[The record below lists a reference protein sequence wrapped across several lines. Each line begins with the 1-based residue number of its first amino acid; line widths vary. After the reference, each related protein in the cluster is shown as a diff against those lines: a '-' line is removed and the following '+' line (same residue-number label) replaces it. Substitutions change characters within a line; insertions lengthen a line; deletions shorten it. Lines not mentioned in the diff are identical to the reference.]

1 MVMRLIFSL
10 MDFIYINRIRKNMI
24 EHLFKYHALLP
35 YGCAEFGVYK
45 GTTARYIADNCGYRQ
60 LYLFDSFEGLPQN
73 WDRNYKKG
81 DFKLKRM
88 PNLPSKAII
97 YKGWFDKRIRP
108 FLSDYKSPLSFIH
121 IDSDL
126 YSSAKT
132 VLFGLNDRIIPG
144 TVILF
149 DEFLRGE
156 NRAFEEWINSFSRV
170 CVLIKKTK
178 HLQVAY
184 LVVR

>member
-1 MVMRLIFSL
+1 
-10 MDFIYINRIRKNMI
+10 MDLVYINQIRKNMI
-24 EHLFKYHALLP
+24 EHLFKYHVLLP

-45 GTTARYIADNCGYRQ
+45 GTTARYIADNCDGKTI
-60 LYLFDSFEGLPQN
+60 YLFDSFEGLPECWN
-73 WDRNYKKG
+73 KNYKKG
-81 DFKLKRM
+81 DFKLNKI
-88 PNLPSKAII
+88 PDLPEEAII
-97 YKGWFDKRIRP
+97 YKGWFDKTIP
-108 FLSDYKSPLSFIH
+108 DFLNKFCSPLSFIH

-156 NRAFEEWINSFSRV
+156 NKAFKEWINSFSRT

-178 HLQVAY
+178 HLQAAY
-184 LVVR
+184 FVVR

>member
-1 MVMRLIFSL
+1 MRLIFSL
-10 MDFIYINRIRKNMI
+10 MDFVYINRIRKNMI
-24 EHLFKYHALLP
+24 EYLFKYHVLLP
-35 YGCAEFGVYK
+35 YDCAEFGVYK
-45 GTTARYIADNCGYRQ
+45 GTTARYIANSCGKRN
-60 LYLFDSFEGLPQN
+60 LYLFDSFEGLPQD
-73 WDRNYKKG
+73 WDKNYKKG
-81 DFKLKRM
+81 DFRLKKM
-88 PNLPSKAII
+88 PNLPHRAII
-97 YKGWFDKRIRP
+97 YKGWFDKRIRT

-132 VLFGLNDRIIPG
+132 VLFSLNDRIIPG

-156 NRAFEEWINSFSRV
+156 NHAFTEWINEFSRN
-170 CVLIKKTK
+170 CIMLKKTK

-184 LVVR
+184 VVVK